1 MKVIQKKLDD
11 GVVLLEA
18 TASTSEV
25 SSVLHTAQLNF
36 CQQMGVRPLPGKSM
50 EECAQEQM
58 GIKDLDSVVA
68 PQAIDLFAPLAIDK
82 RGVTPAF
89 MPQVEPKTPL
99 KRGRTFQFELRVV
112 PKPTYELTSYDPI
125 SIAVEPFGGSEAEID
140 LQISKMAE
148 NYVSYVDTDPHVIE
162 QGIEVF
168 LAIKCSLDG
177 EELKGITTDGRT
189 YSVGVGL
196 MPEGFDE
203 GIMGMTV
210 GETRTF
216 TFSGPDIDDN
226 GNQVMKDYDCTVTYL
241 STQKKVAPVID
252 DEWVAQN
259 LPMYRGLAGLRA
271 SIGEQVDGQRRA
283 QYDEYVRG
291 VAADELSKR
300 FTGRIADE
308 VYEGTAR
315 TLVANLRAQ
324 VAAEKTTWEQFV
336 QQNGGE
342 QQMNMMMMMQ
352 TRAMLTQGFALDA
365 LFNHEGMAISDADI
379 EEVCA
384 QLNPQNPK
392 MARERMEEMGHGF
405 TLRESAERLHA
416 NKWLVEHADI
426 KVMDRPAP
434 VPAAAPAEPA
444 PAAETPAAE
453 TPAEPEPAAPAES
466 APAESA
472 PAKPAAAEPA
482 APEAP
487 REN

>member
-68 PQAIDLFAPLAIDK
+68 AQAMELFAPLAIDK
-82 RGVTPAF
+82 RGTTPAF
-89 MPQVEPKTPL
+89 MPQVEPKSQL
-99 KRGRTFQFELRVV
+99 KRGHTFQFELRVV

-140 LQISKMAE
+140 SQISRMAE
-148 NYVSYVDTDPHVIE
+148 NYVNYVDTDPRTIE
-162 QGIEVF
+162 QGVEVF

-189 YSVGVGL
+189 YSVGAGL

-203 GIMGMTV
+203 GIMGMAV

-216 TFSGPDIDDN
+216 TFAGPDIDDD

-259 LPMYRGLAGLRA
+259 LPMYRDLAGLRA
-271 SIGEQVDGQRRA
+271 SIGEQIDGQRRA

-315 TLVANLRAQ
+315 ALVANLRAQ
-324 VAAEKTTWEQFV
+324 VAAEKTPWEQFV

-365 LFNHEGMAISDADI
+365 LFRHEGMVVSDADI

-384 QLNPQNPK
+384 QFNPQNPK
-392 MARERMEEMGHGF
+392 MARGRMEEMGHGF

-426 KVMDRPAP
+426 RVMDRPASAP
-434 VPAAAPAEPA
+434 VPKAAEEAAAS
-444 PAAETPAAE
+444 
-453 TPAEPEPAAPAES
+453 ES
-466 APAESA
+466 AS
-472 PAKPAAAEPA
+472 A

-487 REN
+487 EAESVASEAPSEG

>member
-68 PQAIDLFAPLAIDK
+68 AQAMELFAPLAIDK
-82 RGVTPAF
+82 RGTTPAF
-89 MPQVEPKTPL
+89 MPQVQPKSQL
-99 KRGRTFQFELRVV
+99 KRGHTFQFELRVV

-140 LQISKMAE
+140 LQISRMAE
-148 NYVSYVDTDPHVIE
+148 NYVNYVDTDPRTIE
-162 QGIEVF
+162 QGVEVF

-189 YSVGVGL
+189 YSVGAGL

-203 GIMGMTV
+203 GIMGMAV

-216 TFSGPDIDDN
+216 TFAGPDIDAD

-259 LPMYRGLAGLRA
+259 LPMYRDLAGLRA
-271 SIGEQVDGQRRA
+271 SIGEQIDGQRRA

-315 TLVANLRAQ
+315 ALVANLRAQ

-365 LFNHEGMAISDADI
+365 LFRHEGMVVSDADI

-384 QLNPQNPK
+384 QFNPQNPK

-426 KVMDRPAP
+426 RVMDRPASAP
-434 VPAAAPAEPA
+434 VPKAAEEAAAS
-444 PAAETPAAE
+444 
-453 TPAEPEPAAPAES
+453 ES
-466 APAESA
+466 AS
-472 PAKPAAAEPA
+472 A

-487 REN
+487 EAESVASEAPSEG